1 MCGQRRLMTFLCAGP
16 DRANTS
22 RPMPPRSWGGQRD
35 GYIER
40 KCRKQGGLASNQEP
54 HSQLISMK
62 NYSATL
68 KALKKCLILSCM
80 VGKPQFVMV
89 IALSPSPESREAL
102 HETLEAYRQ
111 AMGILGGTKGA
122 NLVALHEEAYEEIR
136 ARTGLPSRMATL
148 ALRDR
153 SRRSDWAPIE
163 DIPLDSKLFS
173 LKGPDS
179 VSISTVKGR
188 VNVPYSVEG
197 YRNGWDDFA
206 EARLCFDRAS
216 IKLLVGAQ
224 TGPRSQKEVFM
235 SNEGILARLGRVIAG
250 VLNTAV
256 DTAENSN
263 PIAVAQQAL
272 REIDKITDE
281 ARAVL
286 GRAIAS
292 GHRLKAKAEDLDA
305 EIRDLDEKIKTGLS
319 RGREDLARAATGVQ
333 IDLEAQ
339 RNAIEKAIA
348 DNAGEI
354 AEAEATLSSIASARA
369 DATKRLED
377 AERAERTVVA
387 AATPSQRNDQ
397 RLAAALAAVERVTGV
412 PARPVQGAAE
422 LEELGKLQRE
432 DAIEARLKVFRE
444 GQR

>member
-1 MCGQRRLMTFLCAGP
+1 M
-16 DRANTS
+16 
-22 RPMPPRSWGGQRD
+22 
-35 GYIER
+35 
-40 KCRKQGGLASNQEP
+40 GL
-54 HSQLISMK
+54 
-62 NYSATL
+62 
-68 KALKKCLILSCM
+68 
-80 VGKPQFVMV
+80 
-89 IALSPSPESREAL
+89 ALSPPPESREAL
-102 HETLEAYRQ
+102 CETLEAYRQ
-111 AMGILGGTKGA
+111 AMEILDGTRGA

-153 SRRSDWAPIE
+153 SRRAAGGPVS

-173 LKGPDS
+173 LKGPDTL
-179 VSISTVKGR
+179 SISTVKGR
-188 VNVPYSVEG
+188 FTIPYSVEG
-197 YRNGWDDFA
+197 YRHGWDDFA
-206 EARLCFDRAS
+206 EARLFFDGALIR
-216 IKLLVGAQ
+216 ILVGVQ
-224 TGPRSQKEVFM
+224 TSPQFQKEITM

-286 GRAIAS
+286 GVAIAS

-305 EIRDLDEKIKTGLS
+305 EIRDLDEKIKTGLAK
-319 RGREDLARAATGVQ
+319 GREDLARVATGLQ

-339 RNAIEKAIA
+339 RNAIDKAIA

-354 AEAEATLSSIASARA
+354 AEAEATLRSIASARA

-377 AERAERTVVA
+377 AQRAERTA
-387 AATPSQRNDQ
+387 FSAATPSQRNDQ

-412 PARPVQGAAE
+412 PAKPVHGAAE
-422 LEELGKLQRE
+422 IEELGKMQRE
-432 DAIEARLKVFRE
+432 DAIEARLRVFRE

>member
-1 MCGQRRLMTFLCAGP
+1 ML
-16 DRANTS
+16 
-22 RPMPPRSWGGQRD
+22 
-35 GYIER
+35 
-40 KCRKQGGLASNQEP
+40 
-54 HSQLISMK
+54 
-62 NYSATL
+62 
-68 KALKKCLILSCM
+68 
-80 VGKPQFVMV
+80 GKPQFTMV
-89 IALSPSPESREAL
+89 LALSPSPESREAL
-102 HETLEAYRQ
+102 CGTLEAYRR
-111 AMGILGGTKGA
+111 AMGILDGTKGA

-153 SRRSDWAPIE
+153 SRRLEGASID
-163 DIPLDSKLFS
+163 DVPLDSKLFS
-173 LKGPDS
+173 LKGVDSLS
-179 VSISTVKGR
+179 VSTVMGR
-188 VNVPYSVEG
+188 VSVPYAVEG

-206 EARLCFDRAS
+206 DARLLFGGAW
-216 IKLLVGAQ
+216 IKILVGVQ
-224 TGPRSQKEVFM
+224 TGPQFLKEVTM

-250 VLNTAV
+250 VLNNAV
-256 DTAENSN
+256 DTAESSN

-286 GRAIAS
+286 GASIAS

-305 EIRDLDEKIKTGLS
+305 EIRDLDEKIKTGLAK
-319 RGREDLARAATGVQ
+319 GREDLARAATGVQ

-339 RNAIEKAIA
+339 RNAIDKAITE
-348 DNAGEI
+348 NAAEI
-354 AEAEATLSSIASARA
+354 SEAEATLRSIASARA
-369 DATKRLED
+369 DAMKRLDE
-377 AERAERTVVA
+377 AERAERTQPS

-412 PARPVQGAAE
+412 PAKPVHGAAE
-422 LEELGKLQRE
+422 IEELGKMQRE